1 MNKLITQAGLT
12 LLMCILGFGISSA
25 QTTIKGTVTD
35 RKGEPLP
42 GVKVAVKKGTNTT
55 ITDLDGTFT
64 LKTYKTSKSG
74 KNLVFS
80 YGGYNRAQLKI
91 RGNDT
96 WVENADVKMR
106 RTNVWNRMPGR
117 KGNWLLGVESVM
129 ASPSSLPSLGLMVGW
144 CKRVGVY
151 AKFGFPLQSLDER
164 YGDYGYGGDNRSD
177 DYYDPRYWWAT
188 DKSYASG
195 DFFTIGCMFRLGCAL
210 HLYTGVGGSEIKEI
224 YTIAGG
230 KKVEIDYHD
239 KLTFDLG
246 LMTKFRHFYIHG
258 GTMLIY
264 DHRPRPIINIGAGV
278 CF

>member
-96 WVENADVKMR
+96 WIENADVKMR
-106 RTNVWNRMPGR
+106 RTNAWNRMPGR

-151 AKFGFPLQSLDER
+151 AKCGFPLQSIDER
-164 YGDYGYGGDNRSD
+164 YGDYGYGDHGYDS
-177 DYYDPRYWWAT
+177 YYDPDYWWAT

-195 DFFTIGCMFRLGCAL
+195 HFLTIGCMFRLGCAL
-210 HLYTGVGGSEIKEI
+210 HLYTGFGASEDNEI

-230 KKVEIDYHD
+230 KKVAIVDD
-239 KLTFDLG
+239 DRVTFELG
-246 LMTKFRHFYIHG
+246 LMTKFRNFYIHG
-258 GTMLIY
+258 GTMLN
-264 DHRPRPIINIGAGV
+264 DFHRPTINIGAGV